1 MPLLDEQAGH
11 TPHTLALRGL
21 VQVRWVAV
29 AGQFAATVAAWA
41 LGEPPTLALL
51 GVAAITAATNVAAPR
66 LEAFFRRPGLPG
78 TLLLL
83 DLFLLTLLLFLTGG
97 AANPFSIFY
106 LVYIALAAVVLSA
119 RWTAALAISA
129 VLLYGILFTL
139 GTANGQGPAHDHNFD
154 AHLRGMWVAFVLSA
168 GLVSFFVIRLR
179 STIEQRERDLAAER
193 TRAVRNEKLAA
204 MVTLA
209 AGAAHELATPLGTI
223 ALVAGEL
230 GNEISRADETLIA
243 ADLRLIRSE
252 VGRCRAILDDLSAG
266 VGEAP
271 GERPARER
279 VGAIV
284 DTCLQAL
291 SLEDAARVAVS
302 IEPLDATVFVPP
314 RALRRCLGSLIR
326 NAFDASG
333 PGAGIEIQARPAGD
347 FMNIAVRDSGV
358 GMSAVELAKAGEPF
372 WTTKTPGRGMGLGLF
387 LVRATLEQIGGRFD
401 LQAAPA
407 RGATATMS
415 LPVASNLS

>member
-1 MPLLDEQAGH
+1 MPPLDREAGH
-11 TPHTLALRGL
+11 TPHALALRWL

-29 AGQFAATVAAWA
+29 AGQLAAILAARA
-41 LGEPPTLALL
+41 FGEPPTLALL
-51 GVAAITAATNVAAPR
+51 IVAAITAATNFAASR
-66 LEAFFRRPGLPG
+66 METFVRRPSLPG

-106 LVYIALAAVVLSA
+106 LAYIALAAVVLSA
-119 RWTAALAISA
+119 RWTAALATSA

-139 GTANGQGPAHDHNFD
+139 GTAADPSSDHDHNFD

-168 GLVSFFVIRLR
+168 GLVSFFVVRLR
-179 STIEQRERDLAAER
+179 STLEQRERDLRAER
-193 TRAVRNEKLAA
+193 TRAGRNEKLAA

-223 ALVAGEL
+223 TLVAGEL
-230 GNEISRADETLIA
+230 GNEISRADQTQIA
-243 ADLRLIRSE
+243 ADLRLIRAE
-252 VGRCRAILDDLSAG
+252 VERCRTILDDLSAG

-271 GERPARER
+271 GERPGRER

-284 DTCLQAL
+284 DACLQSL
-291 SLEDAARVAVS
+291 SPEEAARVAVS
-302 IEPLDATVFVPP
+302 IEPPEATVFVPP
-314 RALRRCLGSLIR
+314 RALRRCLASLIR

-333 PGAGIEIQARPAGD
+333 PCAGIEIQARPSGA
-347 FMNIAVRDSGV
+347 FVNVAVRDSGA
-358 GMSAVELAKAGEPF
+358 GMSAVDLARAGEPF
-372 WTTKTPGRGMGLGLF
+372 WTTKPPGRGMGLGLF
-387 LVRATLEQIGGRFD
+387 LVRATLDQIGGRLD
-401 LQAAPA
+401 LQSAPA

-415 LPVASNLS
+415 LPVDMELA

>member
-1 MPLLDEQAGH
+1 MPTLDEQIS
-11 TPHTLALRGL
+11 PPPPTLAVRWL

-29 AGQFAATVAAWA
+29 AGQVAATLAAWA
-41 LGEPPTLALL
+41 LGESPTLALL
-51 GVAAITAATNVAAPR
+51 GVAAITAATNVVAPR
-66 LEAFFRRPGLPG
+66 VETFLRRPGLPG
-78 TLLLL
+78 ALLLL
-83 DLFLLTLLLFLTGG
+83 DLFLLTLLLSLTGG

-106 LVYIALAAVVLSA
+106 LAYIALAAVVLSA

-139 GTANGQGPAHDHNFD
+139 GTVAGQGSGHDHNFD

-179 STIEQRERDLAAER
+179 STIEQHEHDLAAER
-193 TRAVRNEKLAA
+193 ARAVRNEKLAA

-230 GNEISRADETLIA
+230 GNEISRADEALIA
-243 ADLRLIRSE
+243 ADLLLIRSE
-252 VGRCRAILDDLSAG
+252 VERCRAILDDLSAG

-271 GERPARER
+271 GERPSPER
-279 VGAIV
+279 VRTIV
-284 DTCLQAL
+284 DACLQTL
-291 SLEDAARVAVS
+291 SREDAARIAVS
-302 IEPLDATVFVPP
+302 IEPEDAEVLVPP

-326 NAFDASG
+326 NAFDASDRG
-333 PGAGIEIQARPAGD
+333 GGIEIRARPSGR
-347 FMNIAVRDSGV
+347 FMDIAVRDSGV

-372 WTTKTPGRGMGLGLF
+372 WTTKPPGRGMGLGLF

-407 RGATATMS
+407 KGATATMTV
-415 LPVASNLS
+415 PVVSDSI